1 MCHDVDGVPPISG
14 SAGAAGEQS
23 MLISDDGTSVPAHIA
38 MPARRSGVGVL
49 VMPDNRGLSGF
60 YEELTC
66 RLADAGHVAIAI
78 DYYSRTAGTD
88 YRGRRL
94 AFNEM
99 ANVMPH
105 LMQLRKET
113 LNADFMAALEFLRSP
128 AGGGCQALVALGFCV
143 GGRFASLVSAPRFAV
158 HGVIAF
164 YGAPDELNGVPGP
177 IQLAAELSGPIL
189 AIFGGA
195 DDGIPRATVRRYDEA
210 LTGAGVEHQF
220 VTYPGAPHG
229 FFDAGLT
236 GFEDAKADA
245 WSRVINFLNERR
257 PVPFVAA
264 G

>member
-1 MCHDVDGVPPISG
+1 MCHDAEAIPPLSG
-14 SAGAAGEQS
+14 SAGSAGEQILLTS
-23 MLISDDGTSVPAHIA
+23 ADGTRLPAHLA
-38 MPARRSGVGVL
+38 TPNRASGVGVL
-49 VMPDNRGLSGF
+49 VLPDNRGLSGF

-66 RLADAGHVAIAI
+66 RVADAGHVAIAI
-78 DYYSRTAGTD
+78 DYYSRSAGTD
-88 YRGRRL
+88 YRSRVL

-113 LNADFMAALEFLRSP
+113 LNADFIAALDHLRSP
-128 AGGGCQALVALGFCV
+128 AGGRCRTLVALGFCV
-143 GGRFASLVSAPRFAV
+143 GGRFASLFSAPRFGLD
-158 HGVIAF
+158 GVISF

-189 AIFGGA
+189 GIFGGA
-195 DDGIPRATVRRYDEA
+195 DEGIPQATVRTYDEA
-210 LTGAGVEHQF
+210 LTGARVEHEF

-229 FFDAGLT
+229 FFDAGLA

-245 WSRVINFLNERR
+245 WGRVVSFLDDRR
-257 PVPFVAA
+257 PVTLSPA